1 MCAWS
6 HMCAWSCCSDTLT
19 MYHLAK
25 QPRASPCRGLAFHEV
40 VLLCS
45 LSFSPVQSII
55 TLSSFETAKHC
66 ALPARC
72 KPLVKWPGAYRNVQD
87 KTVHCKLPGP
97 GTDRYGERERRT
109 TRCLFHLGKAKQ
121 EEGCLLRSSVQ
132 PAYGSMGFI
141 VLWVLSWHWHSEL
154 QNVAATQ
161 LCLRNLKL
169 WTLQSRVLH
178 LQVRRRVAKV
188 HVVEVQVANAANS
201 PPPAPAPIKPP
212 KTPVKTPAAKQPAMK
227 LPAKT
232 LPPKARMYRV
242 AVSTCH
248 HL

>member
-1 MCAWS
+1 
-6 HMCAWSCCSDTLT
+6 
-19 MYHLAK
+19 
-25 QPRASPCRGLAFHEV
+25 
-40 VLLCS
+40 
-45 LSFSPVQSII
+45 
-55 TLSSFETAKHC
+55 
-66 ALPARC
+66 
-72 KPLVKWPGAYRNVQD
+72 
-87 KTVHCKLPGP
+87 
-97 GTDRYGERERRT
+97 
-109 TRCLFHLGKAKQ
+109 
-121 EEGCLLRSSVQ
+121 
-132 PAYGSMGFI
+132 MGFI
-141 VLWVLSWHWHSEL
+141 VLWVLSWHSEL

-169 WTLQSRVLH
+169 WTVQSRVLH

-248 HL
+248 HLSRMAFDSPTPSFTKLYHVLTRLRLLFDPFCCPFQLLFFSLSCGIEVRWPCSLALCSSSDGFA